1 MHNIVKIRV
10 KIVFLVS
17 IIIVI
22 LATAILGYQTWETL
36 AKSKRE
42 IAEFEAEELLKV
54 KQNLKNF
61 VDIVYENLV
70 SSYRNSQNK
79 EYLEDQYGYRL
90 QNIID
95 LAESTINM
103 RINQVQRGE
112 ISKADAQI
120 LAKNAINKM
129 RYDSGTG
136 YIWINDTGSPFPRMV
151 MHPVA
156 PDLNGQV
163 LDNPKYNCALGEN
176 KNLFVAFVDVCRQ
189 NGEGFVD
196 YLWPKPTVDG
206 ITEDQPK
213 LSYVRLIEEWDWII
227 GTGIYVDDAIDNAM
241 DQSIKN
247 IKEMRYAEGVGY
259 FWINDTGKPFPK
271 MIMHPTVPVLDGQ
284 VLDDPSYNCALGE
297 DKNLFVAFTEVCEKN
312 GEGYVDYLWPKPTND
327 GLTEKQPKLSYVKLF
342 EPWGWIIGTG
352 VYIDDI
358 DKSLVE
364 KQVQEQKD
372 LRSSIGISAV
382 ITGVLL
388 FLAIFLLARFL
399 RFITRPISRIVDW
412 SNGLAELDLV
422 QRIDVKNKDEIGIL
436 GDNLNTAVESLNKL
450 VIRIKISSQET
461 VEVNAEMTNRF
472 EQALSA
478 LSEISANV
486 ESIKDQN
493 TNLNSSID
501 NSSSAVEEISSN
513 IASMNKQIENQ
524 SSAVE
529 ESTASVE
536 EMLASLKNVA
546 NITTSRTE
554 STNMLVETAKDGGRM
569 LSDTISL
576 IENIMESVDQISEM
590 ILIINSIA
598 SQTNLLA
605 MNAAIEAAH
614 AGESGKGF
622 AVVAD
627 EVRKLAENSSDN
639 AKNISVVLNG
649 IIEKITEVS
658 TSSKDTNRAFNTIE
672 GDIKEA
678 ANALSEIS
686 STTIELST
694 GGDEI
699 LKAMASLS
707 DISLRIK
714 ESSSE
719 MKEGTEDVIKSQ
731 IAVKRISS
739 EVLNGIRGIADST
752 KNITSAMTE
761 VSDFSNKLGESA
773 EHFADEVNKFKTS

>member
-1 MHNIVKIRV
+1 M
-10 KIVFLVS
+10 
-17 IIIVI
+17 
-22 LATAILGYQTWETL
+22 
-36 AKSKRE
+36 
-42 IAEFEAEELLKV
+42 
-54 KQNLKNF
+54 
-61 VDIVYENLV
+61 
-70 SSYRNSQNK
+70 
-79 EYLEDQYGYRL
+79 
-90 QNIID
+90 
-95 LAESTINM
+95 
-103 RINQVQRGE
+103 
-112 ISKADAQI
+112 
-120 LAKNAINKM
+120 
-129 RYDSGTG
+129 
-136 YIWINDTGSPFPRMV
+136 
-151 MHPVA
+151 
-156 PDLNGQV
+156 NGQV

-196 YLWPKPTVDG
+196 YLWPKPIADG
-206 ITEDQPK
+206 TTEDQPK

-227 GTGIYVDDAIDNAM
+227 GTGIYIDDAIDNAM

-271 MIMHPTVPVLDGQ
+271 MIMHPTVPALDGQ

-297 DKNLFVAFTEVCEKN
+297 DKNLFVTFVEVCEKN
-312 GEGYVDYLWPKPTND
+312 GEGYVDYLWPKPTDN

-358 DKSLVE
+358 DKALVE
-364 KQVQEQKD
+364 KQVQVQND
-372 LRSSIGISAV
+372 LRRSIGISAA

-388 FLAIFLLARFL
+388 FLAIFLVARFL
-399 RFITRPISRIVDW
+399 RFIIRPISHIVDW
-412 SNGLAELDLV
+412 SNDLAELDLV
-422 QRIDVKNKDEIGIL
+422 QRINVKNKDEIGLL
-436 GDNLNTAVESLNKL
+436 GDNLNTAVESLNDL
-450 VIRIKISSQET
+450 VTRIKGSSQET

-478 LSEISANV
+478 LTEISTNV

-590 ILIINSIA
+590 ISIINSIA

-658 TSSKDTNRAFNTIE
+658 TSSKDTSRAFDTIE

-686 STTIELST
+686 STAIELST
-694 GGDEI
+694 GSDEI
-699 LKAMASLS
+699 LKAMTSLS

-719 MKEGTEDVIKSQ
+719 MKEGTEDVVKSQ
-731 IAVKRISS
+731 MDVKKISS
-739 EVLNGIRGIADST
+739 EVLNGIHGIADST

-761 VSDFSNKLGESA
+761 VSDLLDKLGESA
-773 EHFADEVNKFKTS
+773 EHFTDEVNKFKTS